1 MRIPQLLCVVSMG
14 DTHRSWSLLENE
26 TTMRQAELTEI
37 IRERTQQLLVV
48 PSATAEDTTPAL
60 SPTQIAA
67 TIDHTLLKPE
77 ANEAQ
82 IRQLCQEARA
92 FGFASVCVNP
102 TWVAL
107 CAELLADSPVKTCTV
122 AGFPLG
128 ATLTSVKAAETAA
141 VIGLGAQEVDMVM
154 NVGRLKDGAY
164 AFVHDDIAAVVA
176 AAHPHGVQVKVI
188 IETFLLTDA
197 EKVAASLLTQIAG
210 ADFVKTATGFNGGG
224 ATVADVHLMRRTVGP
239 TMGVKAAGGIRTGAD
254 ALQMLAV
261 GATRLGA
268 SAGVKIIESLRN
280 AATPSENEVAVAP
293 GRVATRESY

>member
-1 MRIPQLLCVVSMG
+1 M
-14 DTHRSWSLLENE
+14 
-26 TTMRQAELTEI
+26 
-37 IRERTQQLLVV
+37 
-48 PSATAEDTTPAL
+48 
-60 SPTQIAA
+60 AA
-67 TIDHTLLKPE
+67 TIDHTLLKPD
-77 ANEAQ
+77 AGEAQ

-128 ATLTSVKAAETAA
+128 ATLTSVKAAETSA
-141 VIGLGAQEVDMVM
+141 VIGLGAQEVDMVL

-164 AFVHDDIAAVVA
+164 ALVYDDIAAVVA
-176 AAHPHGVQVKVI
+176 AAHPHGVLVKVI

-197 EKVAASLLTQIAG
+197 EKVAASLLTQRAG

-224 ATVADVHLMRRTVGP
+224 ATVADVRLMRRTVGP

-254 ALQMLAV
+254 AVQMIAA

-268 SAGVKIIESLRN
+268 SAGVKIIESLRD
-280 AATPSENEVAVAP
+280 AATPGGVGSAAGENASPPRA
-293 GRVATRESY
+293 ATGESY